1 MYDIEGKYLY
11 EILDDYKELKNKDE
25 IFQTFMNLI
34 WHSSNSRQIFIRYI
48 KFTMLPNLI
57 ETDVGRV
64 FYEYLNTPYISSKT
78 TTSNTDFVSLIRQKI
93 NNLYNNYCEK
103 RLCTRNDYVE
113 LLHTPKKLYFR
124 WEKNQNDCEKV
135 DDLLKILNESL
146 TQAEELKNQ
155 YSKQKMNLTWKQFKP
170 VAEKYIR
177 RAFENYIP
185 LDEYENKN
193 EFVLDTDLWTEDN
206 FAIKYICNCLQ
217 HGIKDYQKEYYGLYR
232 KGKRSKLKYKRCK
245 KCGHMFWA
253 KTNKKIYCDD
263 CQKYQPIISKTITC
277 IDCGKEVKV
286 DGIVKNKKRC
296 KECQDKADKELK
308 SKRNQRYYNSHK

>member
-11 EILDDYKELKNKDE
+11 EILDDYKELGNKDE
-25 IFQTFMNLI
+25 IFDEFMNLI
-34 WHSSNSRQIFIRYI
+34 WHSKNSRQVFTKYI
-48 KFTMLPNLI
+48 TFTMIPNLV

-78 TTSNTDFVSLIRQKI
+78 TTTNTDFVSLIRQKM

-103 RLCTRNDYVE
+103 RLCTRKDYME

-124 WEKNQNDCEKV
+124 WEKNQNDCKNV
-135 DDLLKILNESL
+135 DGLSGILAESL
-146 TQAEELKNQ
+146 LQAEELKNQ

-170 VAEKYIR
+170 VVEKYIR
-177 RAFENYIP
+177 RSFENYIP

-217 HGIKDYQKEYYGLYR
+217 QSMKNYQKEYYGIPVL
-232 KGKRSKLKYKRCK
+232 GSMDKRKYKRCK
-245 KCGHMFWA
+245 DC
-253 KTNKKIYCDD
+253 NKLF
-263 CQKYQPIISKTITC
+263 
-277 IDCGKEVKV
+277 VV
-286 DGIVKNKKRC
+286 NNKDNQTTRC
-296 KECQDKADKELK
+296 KECQHEKDK
-308 SKRNQRYYNSHK
+308 KRKRDWWNKNH